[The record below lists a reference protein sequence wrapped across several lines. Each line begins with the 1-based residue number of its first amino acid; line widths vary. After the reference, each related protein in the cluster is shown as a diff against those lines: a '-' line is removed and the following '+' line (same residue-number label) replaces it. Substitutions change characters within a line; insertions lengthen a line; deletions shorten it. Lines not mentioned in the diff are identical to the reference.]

1 MSGRASSGDSPPS
14 LVAEEKGSANKESN
28 TAVQNTGVVSDTGYT
43 NTYDDE
49 DFWTRNG
56 LNAKSFQKKHYGLGL
71 VELDRA
77 MKTRHLQ
84 MIAIGGSIGAGF
96 FVGSGGALS
105 KGVSCS
111 EMLEEKKC
119 LCRDTNTN
127 ALSRVLLRFLS
138 ASFSSASWS
147 SMSVSL
153 RHTIP
158 QNHFMTVI
166 LIMRTSLCSW

>member
-1 MSGRASSGDSPPS
+1 MSRRASSGDTP
-14 LVAEEKGSANKESN
+14 EEKGNYGQESKAVQD
-28 TAVQNTGVVSDTGYT
+28 TAVVRQSDYV
-43 NTYDDE
+43 NSYDEE

-105 KGVSCS
+105 KGVSYNLIIQGEKKL
-111 EMLEEKKC
+111 EMLTC
-119 LCRDTNTN
+119 YAGSRFCSYLLPRRRFHGLQCR
-127 ALSRVLLRFLS
+127 
-138 ASFSSASWS
+138 
-147 SMSVSL
+147 
-153 RHTIP
+153 
-158 QNHFMTVI
+158 
-166 LIMRTSLCSW
+166 

>member
-1 MSGRASSGDSPPS
+1 MSRRASSGDSPPS
-14 LVAEEKGSANKESN
+14 VGAEEKGNYGQESKAVQD
-28 TAVQNTGVVSDTGYT
+28 TAVVRQSDYV
-43 NTYDDE
+43 NSYDEE

-96 FVGSGGALS
+96 FVGSGGALA

-111 EMLEEKKC
+111 SIIGKRQVGDADMLF
-119 LCRDTNTN
+119 
-127 ALSRVLLRFLS
+127 RVPLR
-138 ASFSSASWS
+138 FSSASSSLVSWS
-147 SMSVSL
+147 STSVSL
-153 RHTIP
+153 IP
-158 QNHFMTVI
+158 
-166 LIMRTSLCSW
+166 S